1 MLKEMAVKIFRS
13 LNKINIRLTSERLNH
28 ILTNHPEMTEFIFD
42 FEKVI
47 EKPDFLFKGK
57 K

>member
-1 MLKEMAVKIFRS
+1 MAVKIFRS